1 MENGTSKPVCYSCK
15 FSEGIESLKEISK
28 CTGIPLATVCRVVK
42 NVRALRGLERQ
53 EGSWR
58 PRKLNK
64 TDRSRLGQLVRFEKF
79 KTLTS
84 FRNEMIERRSPAVFK
99 QTMLNELNSLDWEKK
114 RAFPAPSLTD
124 R

>member
-1 MENGTSKPVCYSCK
+1 MKTRFVLSEEFSGGT
-15 FSEGIESLKEISK
+15 ESPKEIPK
-28 CTGIPLATVCRVVK
+28 CTGIALATVYRGVK
-42 NVRALRGLERQ
+42 NIRAGRGVEQQ
-53 EGSWR
+53 EGSGR
-58 PRKLNK
+58 LRKLNE

>member
-1 MENGTSKPVCYSCK
+1 MTLGEKWNVKTGLLLVKGK
-15 FSEGIESLKEISK
+15 QISD
-28 CTGIPLATVCRVVK
+28 PLATVYRGVK
-42 NVRALRGLERQ
+42 NIRAGRGVEQQ
-53 EGSWR
+53 EGSGR
-58 PRKLNK
+58 LRKLNE

-99 QTMLNELNSLDWEKK
+99 QTMHNELNSLDWEKK